1 MGKLITILV
10 LATLVMTAGC
20 GGMGTTRFVHPE
32 FDFAF
37 LESVAVVP
45 FENISDD
52 QGAGHQAT
60 RYFNNALLAAE
71 VFNIVEPGEVSRV
84 LENEGLVRT
93 AQLTDGQIVAIGGEL
108 VVQGLFLGSVSE
120 SSSLRSGSTTVSV
133 VTVVIRLVETET
145 GATVW
150 SATASEDSATFWS
163 SLFGTGQKSR
173 GDVMRKAI
181 DKCLGTLLD

>member
-1 MGKLITILV
+1 MRKLFTILS
-10 LATLVMTAGC
+10 LAALLATAGC
-20 GGMGTTRFVHPE
+20 GGMGTTKFVHPE
-32 FDFAF
+32 FDFGF

-71 VFNIVEPGEVSRV
+71 VFEIVEPGEVSRV

-93 AQLTDGQIVAIGGEL
+93 AQLSDQQIVAIGQQLG
-108 VVQGLFLGSVSE
+108 VQGLFLGSVSE
-120 SSSLRSGSTTVSV
+120 SSSVRSGSTTVAV

-150 SATASEDSATFWS
+150 SSTGSDDSATFWS
-163 SLFGTGQKSR
+163 SLFGTGQR
-173 GDVMRKAI
+173 ARADVMRKAI
-181 DKCLGTLLD
+181 NKCLGTLLD